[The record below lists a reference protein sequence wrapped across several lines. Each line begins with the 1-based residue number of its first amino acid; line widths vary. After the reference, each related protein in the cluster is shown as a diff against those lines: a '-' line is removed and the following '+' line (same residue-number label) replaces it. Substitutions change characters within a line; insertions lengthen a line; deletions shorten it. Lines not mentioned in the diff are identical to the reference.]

1 MGGTAV
7 AERAWCVVVPHQA
20 RGARVARHR
29 LANELGPVATS
40 ELLADAVAVIAE
52 LVGNAIRHAQPLPGE
67 VIRVAWKICTRAGRQ
82 HLEVRV
88 TDGGAG
94 DEPQQRD
101 VGPDSIDGRG
111 LAIVSA
117 LAETWG
123 VERDGLGQSVWAR
136 LSRPLSVTQLA
147 ETANRVPG

>member
-7 AERAWCVVVPHQA
+7 AERAWCVVVPHHA
-20 RGARVARHR
+20 RGARVARYR
-29 LANELGPVATS
+29 LASELGQVATP

-67 VIRVAWKICTRAGRQ
+67 VIRVAWKIRTWAGYQ
-82 HLEVRV
+82 QLELRV

-94 DEPQQRD
+94 DEPQRRD
-101 VGPDSIDGRG
+101 VGPDSVDGRG
-111 LAIVSA
+111 LAIVTA

-123 VERDGLGQSVWAR
+123 VDKDGLGQSVWAR
-136 LSRPLSVTQLA
+136 LRRALPVGA
-147 ETANRVPG
+147 EAAR